1 MTCRIMNVVSISNSR
16 NYYVKL
22 DNMLIPDDK
31 KGYRLIEATSGPNL
45 LEKAIRL
52 FDLPHHNFQL
62 VSSYLDTNVSHMR
75 LDQLE
80 EIPLEHEFILLRVKP
95 YSSSS

>member
-1 MTCRIMNVVSISNSR
+1 MTCRIMNVVTITRS
-16 NYYVKL
+16 YYVKL

-31 KGYRLIEATSGPNL
+31 KGYRLIQATSGFDL

-52 FDLPHHNFQL
+52 FDLPHMNFQL
-62 VSSYLDTNVSHMR
+62 VSSHIDTKISTMR

-80 EIPLEHEFILLRVKP
+80 EIPLEHEFILLRVKH
-95 YSSSS
+95 

>member
-1 MTCRIMNVVSISNSR
+1 MVMTCRRMNVITITHG
-16 NYYVKL
+16 YYVKL

-31 KGYRLIEATSGPNL
+31 KGYRFIQATSGFEL
-45 LEKAIRL
+45 LEKAIQV
-52 FDLPHHNFQL
+52 FDLPHKNFQL
-62 VSSYLDTNVSHMR
+62 VSSHLDIKSPPMR

-80 EIPLEHEFILLRVKP
+80 EIPPEHEFILLRIKP

>member
-1 MTCRIMNVVSISNSR
+1 MTFRIMNVVTITTR

-22 DNMLIPDDK
+22 DNMIIPHDK
-31 KGYRLIEATSGPNL
+31 KGYRLIEATSGPHL
-45 LEKAIRL
+45 LEKAIRI
-52 FDLPHHNFQL
+52 FGLPHDNFQL
-62 VSSYLDTNVSHMR
+62 VSSHIDTKLSTMR

-95 YSSSS
+95 HSSSS